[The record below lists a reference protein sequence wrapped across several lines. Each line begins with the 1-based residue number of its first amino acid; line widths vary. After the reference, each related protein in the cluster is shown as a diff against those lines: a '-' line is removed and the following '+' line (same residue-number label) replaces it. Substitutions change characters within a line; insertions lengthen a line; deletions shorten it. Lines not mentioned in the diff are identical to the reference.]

1 MSTDNPSLGTPRDK
15 PRSRGIQDFDVG
27 PYDQPPLPL
36 GVRGIGQQ
44 GILRTDGAL
53 VAALEVRPLNLDLL
67 AESQMA
73 SAVSGLAQLLT
84 SLPSPVQIVV
94 RNRAFDPATHLSDAA
109 RRWSLTWDDK
119 LDLRHRLLGVA
130 AGEGNN
136 DPRRPTTYAEAVR
149 VAHGRWHMRQVRCF
163 VLLAHGQP
171 SRSRPWWSKRPS
183 SDHGVVNSGALE
195 ARVRLVREGLA
206 RAGMSS
212 WRLEGLDF
220 VELVEGLFR
229 SAPAPVQKV
238 QDALKANGSGGRIK
252 YRSGAL
258 PVTRFG
264 FDLADP
270 FPEWI
275 ACQPDHLVVQGPGP
289 QARHLRVLALRSYP
303 REVDAGWLR
312 WFATLKHDLDLA
324 LFVSP
329 VDERKIRRRL
339 SSAEREL
346 LSEVASGEEL
356 NPAAARASRQRLED
370 LEDVHEAFRARERYV
385 RTSLVVGVATDS
397 VEGLEQ
403 ATQDVEAELAG
414 HGMLASRVVGYQQ
427 DGLHSLLP
435 LAEDRLGRWRGLTT
449 GPLAAAVPFHAPGL
463 AESGGIFLGTTVGGG
478 HGHAPVIID
487 PFAERHEN
495 PHLAVLGQSGGG
507 KSHCAKQIAF
517 GMWLSGASLTVL
529 DPKNEYGALARV
541 CNGRVLKPAM
551 ASSQAINV
559 WDLAGVSDARGFA
572 RVASGLRGFW
582 RLALGG
588 LSEQQRTII
597 DNAIEPTFRRRHI
610 EAADPSTYGRSPPT
624 TSDFVRLIEDRYGHD
639 AMYGQAARDLLERL
653 KRFTSGQLAELFNR
667 PTNVDLSN
675 DCTVFALRD
684 QRADQAE
691 ILPLVYYVILL
702 HLRNWMDREQRR
714 RVIVV
719 DEAWTLLS
727 CEQGADFLLE
737 LAKTARAL
745 QTMLLLVSQDVSD
758 LVEEPKARAI
768 LANCAATLLF
778 RQHRTHERALREA
791 FALSN
796 EELAILAQA
805 RRGQG
810 LALVGAGERVALETP
825 AFRADAVGARRRA
838 SAAPKPGA

>member
-1 MSTDNPSLGTPRDK
+1 MSTDS
-15 PRSRGIQDFDVG
+15 RSRGPSSGEPQLRGLQDLDDG

-36 GVRGIGQQ
+36 GVRGIGQE
-44 GILRTDGAL
+44 GILRSDGAL

-67 AESQMA
+67 AEARMA

-84 SLPSPVQIVV
+84 SLPCPVQIVL
-94 RNRAFDPATHLSDAA
+94 RNRAFEPATHLTDAV
-109 RRWSLTWDDK
+109 RHWSATWDDK

-130 AGEGNN
+130 TAEVGG
-136 DPRRPTTYAEAVR
+136 DAPGPTTYAEAVR

-171 SRSRPWWSKRPS
+171 LRSRPWWSKRPS
-183 SDHGVVNSGALE
+183 SDQGPVNPSALE
-195 ARVRLVREGLA
+195 ARVRLVREGLS

-212 WRLEGLDF
+212 RPLQGLDLI
-220 VELVEGLFR
+220 ELIEGLFR
-229 SAPAPVQKV
+229 SASSPVQLV
-238 QDALKANGSGGRIK
+238 RDAMKANESGRRSGYRI
-252 YRSGAL
+252 GAL

-275 ACQPDHLVVQGPGP
+275 ACQPDHLVVQGPGSR
-289 QARHLRVLALRSYP
+289 ARHLRILALRGYP

-329 VDERKIRRRL
+329 VDDRTIRRRL

-370 LEDVHEAFRARERYV
+370 LEEVHEAFRARERYV
-385 RTSLVVGVATDS
+385 RTSLVIGVAADGA
-397 VEGLEQ
+397 EALEQ

-463 AESGGIFLGTTVGGG
+463 AEPGGIFLGTTVGGG

-517 GMWLSGASLTVL
+517 GLWLSGASLTVL

-541 CNGRVLKPAM
+541 CNGQVLKPAM

-588 LSEQQRTII
+588 LTEQQRTIV
-597 DNAIEPTFRRRHI
+597 DNAIEPTFRKRHI

-624 TSDFVRLIEDRYGHD
+624 TSDFVRLIDERYSRD

-653 KRFTSGQLAELFNR
+653 KRFTGGQLAELFNR

-702 HLRNWMDREQRR
+702 HLRNWMDREHRR

-758 LVEEPKARAI
+758 LVAEPKARAI

-825 AFRADAVGARRRA
+825 AFRVDAVGARRRA
-838 SAAPKPGA
+838 NAVPNPGA